1 MISPLKVLHSTADYM
16 GGVLLVPYV
25 YYWRTFTEFPPQL
38 EMSDCNDIAE
48 KNLFLNLHIDK
59 NYYTLKDIG
68 VFFSGM
74 VLICL

>member
-48 KNLFLNLHIDK
+48 KNCF
-59 NYYTLKDIG
+59 
-68 VFFSGM
+68 
-74 VLICL
+74 